1 MSESLT
7 VPDYSGTFKVAKV
20 TVNLNIT
27 DAKDSTLSAVL
38 IAPNGTQVALFS
50 NIGGSGKNFTS
61 TVLDDAA
68 LSSITSGTAPFTGTY
83 RPTGSLSSL
92 IGSNAS
98 GTWTLQVLN
107 NSQSL
112 SGVLVNWS
120 LNITPQITV
129 NPLNAIAGAATE
141 FEIGFP
147 FQQLSGTYT
156 IQLGSNILDTF
167 GEQLDTNQNAGVDVL
182 RGQGQSSPTTTVQ
195 YTATDLPKSIANAP
209 SQVMSSIVVPDDFL
223 IQGDTTSSLISG
235 MRVTVNVSY
244 PFDPNLTATLYYDMG
259 GPSQVAVTLFTS
271 VGTGPFHAN
280 FNNTVFDDN
289 AATQIQSGSAPFS
302 FTYTPQIPL
311 ANFAGLDA
319 KGTWTLVIQNVFPAN
334 PGVGTLN
341 GWSLS
346 FQKPLPVSG
355 LGEAGSDNFSTSF
368 RIFTLGQTDAL
379 SSQEWT
385 AVGPAPID
393 GRTGRIGGLAIDPS
407 DPSGN
412 TVYVGGAS
420 GGIWKT
426 TNFLTTSPNGP
437 TYIPLTDFGPSSG
450 INIGSIV
457 VFPRNNDPNQSLVIA
472 ATGEGDTGTPGVG
485 FLISQNGGM
494 TWNLYDSSN
503 NVDSNGNLLPINSPL
518 RDRKFVNSTSFK
530 VVVDPRLNTAGQVI
544 IYAALSG
551 TNGGIWRSEDTG
563 KTWQLMMGGQ
573 ATDVVLDPNGA
584 VPLGT
589 DTNTTVSG
597 NLQVVYAAIRG
608 QGVFLSPNQGVA
620 WNLMAGTAGNPLI
633 DDLRTGKNVNP
644 LAGPTPNGAQG
655 RIVLAVPAPTNNA
668 AANATYAGFL
678 YAAVA
683 NPAGGFFGLFVTK
696 DFGQNWTEV
705 HIPTVPPLTSGGASY
720 NQAIPTNDITQPNYA
735 ILGGSPGGLP
745 AQGNYDI
752 TLAVDPT
759 NPNIVYLGGAKHGD
773 TGLVRVDATNL
784 WDAHSLVNYSDFP
797 KDGGT
802 VDLNSTGPAAV
813 DTNTGVTSAAPSAF
827 VVTPSGNFDP
837 TSYLNFIRSP
847 YSPFVDG
854 ATLNVYNYASFTN
867 NGAGV
872 TWIPFDMSGT
882 DYHRVVSMIDPTTGL
897 ARLIFGN
904 DQGVWSVLDNQGTFE
919 TGIGSNTLTA
929 NTIPDSNRNGNL
941 QITQFYYG
949 AAQPSNAAAQVAGT
963 LFYGSA
969 QDDGGPVSSPNV
981 VTNGNIEWAGPGG
994 DATGVGTNQQGT
1006 GTAYQYFWPCC
1017 GGADTNFFQ
1026 FIGPGASG
1034 SGNYSGRTSGLLQQS
1049 NGLPTPDPQWP
1060 FLGGANFA
1068 VNPVNGNDV
1077 LISSGTGNIFATQ
1090 DQGQNW
1096 FDIGTPAVFNNPG
1109 TFSVALAYGAPDP
1122 NAPSGLGNLG
1132 NFMYVGTAKGEIYV
1146 TQLGGGTQGSN
1157 NWLNVSTGLD
1167 GSPVQSIITNPNRGS
1182 HQAYAVTQRGVYV
1195 IADSIVSATN
1205 PTPTW
1210 VNITGNIH
1218 SLAYTIYGQSYN
1230 PATDPNTTTYNQAI
1244 SLTSIMAD
1252 WRYAIPNDPTNPTRG
1267 DLPCALCRRQFGG
1280 VYLDQ
1285 QWPDVEPFP

>member
-1 MSESLT
+1 MPAPQPLTPITFGPNPLSIIQSPFDQKTLPLIVPGPQVLSTAVPGGTGSTDNLLLDSTTSTFDLTFDRPMQVSTFTPGQVLSIMGPSGLITGPQFFSNNSINQTIPTTAASGALSESLT

-259 GPSQVAVTLFTS
+259 EPSQVAVTLFTS

-518 RDRKFVNSTSFK
+518 RDRKFVNSTSYQGCGRSQAEYRRTGNYLRCSEWYEWRNLAK
-530 VVVDPRLNTAGQVI
+530 RGYGQDLAVNDGRPGDRCG
-544 IYAALSG
+544 S
-551 TNGGIWRSEDTG
+551 RPEC
-563 KTWQLMMGGQ
+563 
-573 ATDVVLDPNGA
+573 A

-813 DTNTGVTSAAPSAF
+813 DP
-827 VVTPSGNFDP
+827 
-837 TSYLNFIRSP
+837 IR
-847 YSPFVDG
+847 G
-854 ATLNVYNYASFTN
+854 
-867 NGAGV
+867 
-872 TWIPFDMSGT
+872 
-882 DYHRVVSMIDPTTGL
+882 
-897 ARLIFGN
+897 
-904 DQGVWSVLDNQGTFE
+904 
-919 TGIGSNTLTA
+919 
-929 NTIPDSNRNGNL
+929 
-941 QITQFYYG
+941 
-949 AAQPSNAAAQVAGT
+949 
-963 LFYGSA
+963 
-969 QDDGGPVSSPNV
+969 
-981 VTNGNIEWAGPGG
+981 
-994 DATGVGTNQQGT
+994 
-1006 GTAYQYFWPCC
+1006 
-1017 GGADTNFFQ
+1017 
-1026 FIGPGASG
+1026 
-1034 SGNYSGRTSGLLQQS
+1034 
-1049 NGLPTPDPQWP
+1049 
-1060 FLGGANFA
+1060 
-1068 VNPVNGNDV
+1068 
-1077 LISSGTGNIFATQ
+1077 
-1090 DQGQNW
+1090 
-1096 FDIGTPAVFNNPG
+1096 
-1109 TFSVALAYGAPDP
+1109 
-1122 NAPSGLGNLG
+1122 
-1132 NFMYVGTAKGEIYV
+1132 
-1146 TQLGGGTQGSN
+1146 
-1157 NWLNVSTGLD
+1157 
-1167 GSPVQSIITNPNRGS
+1167 
-1182 HQAYAVTQRGVYV
+1182 
-1195 IADSIVSATN
+1195 
-1205 PTPTW
+1205 
-1210 VNITGNIH
+1210 
-1218 SLAYTIYGQSYN
+1218 
-1230 PATDPNTTTYNQAI
+1230 
-1244 SLTSIMAD
+1244 
-1252 WRYAIPNDPTNPTRG
+1252 
-1267 DLPCALCRRQFGG
+1267 
-1280 VYLDQ
+1280 
-1285 QWPDVEPFP
+1285 